1 MQEGNLP
8 LFLVLNAYRRAWTI
22 AFGSICLGSMFVA
35 IVQGLYAVVSQFILI
50 SFNAMKLGIQ
60 DQDCNFPVH

>member
-8 LFLVLNAYRRAWTI
+8 LFLVFNAYRRAWTI

-35 IVQGLYAVVSQFILI
+35 IVQGLYAVVSKFLCDLL
-50 SFNAMKLGIQ
+50 ML
-60 DQDCNFPVH
+60 